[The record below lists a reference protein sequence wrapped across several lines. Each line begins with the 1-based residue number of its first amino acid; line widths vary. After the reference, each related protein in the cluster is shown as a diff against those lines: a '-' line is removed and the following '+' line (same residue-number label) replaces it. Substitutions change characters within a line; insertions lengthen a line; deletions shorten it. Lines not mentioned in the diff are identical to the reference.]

1 MENIMDERTFERE
14 MLRALMS
21 RAIQP
26 ERAHYWKGV
35 ERGLQRAYYAAA
47 FATDEYHQFWL
58 SLAKSGG
65 DESDCEYGRGY
76 RDGLALANVDV
87 TTPSA

>member
-1 MENIMDERTFERE
+1 
-14 MLRALMS
+14 
-21 RAIQP
+21 
-26 ERAHYWKGV
+26 
-35 ERGLQRAYYAAA
+35 
-47 FATDEYHQFWL
+47 L

-87 TTPSA
+87 TAPSA